1 MTDKTRYTAVSNRQR
16 GAALFMALIFLLIMT
31 ILGVFG
37 MNISRLENQMAG
49 NNQFQTSA
57 LSNAELAISTARNDL
72 QNAIDSGLEFIDT
85 GDFLYDSSGENPGAE
100 TVDPSVL
107 DWSTF
112 THGNVDI
119 DGDGNVDPNTRFV
132 IEYTGCD
139 VKLGNTV
146 DDCNT
151 SCFDTQSCGY
161 VFLITTQSEASRG
174 AKRNVQSAFALT
186 EGPGG
191 S

>member
-1 MTDKTRYTAVSNRQR
+1 MNHKHGYITASRRQR
-16 GAALFMALIFLLIMT
+16 GAALFMSLIFLLILT

-37 MNISRLENQMAG
+37 MNISRMENLMAG
-49 NNQFQTSA
+49 NAQFQTSA
-57 LSNAELAISTARNDL
+57 LNNAELAISTARNDL
-72 QNAIDSGLEFIDT
+72 QNALEGGLEFVDT

-100 TVDPSVL
+100 SVDPSAL

-112 THGNVDI
+112 THGTI
-119 DGDGNVDPNTRFV
+119 SGDSKSKYIV
-132 IEYTGCD
+132 EYAGCD

-146 DDCNT
+146 DDCNA

-161 VFLITTQSEASRG
+161 VFLITTQSETSRG
-174 AKRNVQSAFALT
+174 AKRNVQQVFALT